1 MQMSMVMHWEV
12 NSRMNSGM
20 YRMNC
25 RMDGMDCW
33 MNTQCWMTVIFEN
46 WLKIW
51 SEWWRVR
58 FMVNIMMKIMVNI
71 MVTFMVK
78 IMMNFIMN
86 WINRMFFMMDI
97 WLFTWISISTVK
109 FGNVWLGCFLLWLMM
124 VRFWSVVRFGTR
136 MDNFIRL
143 QRLWLRSLIV
153 MIMGVM
159 MIVRL
164 GT

>member
-25 RMDGMDCW
+25 RMDGMDCR
-33 MNTQCWMTVIFEN
+33 MNTQCWMTVILEN
-46 WLKIW
+46 RLKIW

-58 FMVNIMMKIMVNI
+58 FMVNVMVNI
-71 MVTFMVK
+71 MVN

-86 WINRMFFMMDI
+86 RINRMFFVMIVQHM
-97 WLFTWISISTVK
+97 WLFTGISISTVK
-109 FGNVWLGCFLLWLMM
+109 FGNVWLGFFMLGFMM
-124 VRFWSVVRFGTR
+124 VRLWSVVGFGTR

-143 QRLWLRSLIV
+143 QRLWTVMNFVVWLRSLIV
-153 MIMGVM
+153 
-159 MIVRL
+159 RF

>member
-1 MQMSMVMHWEV
+1 
-12 NSRMNSGM
+12 MN
-20 YRMNC
+20 R
-25 RMDGMDCW
+25 
-33 MNTQCWMTVIFEN
+33 QCWMTVVFKN

-58 FMVNIMMKIMVNI
+58 IMVNI

-86 WINRMFFMMDI
+86 WINRMFFMMDM
-97 WLFTWISISTVK
+97 WLFTWISISTMK
-109 FGNVWLGCFLLWLMM
+109 FGNVWLGFFMLWLMM

>member
-1 MQMSMVMHWEV
+1 M
-12 NSRMNSGM
+12 
-20 YRMNC
+20 
-25 RMDGMDCW
+25 
-33 MNTQCWMTVIFEN
+33 
-46 WLKIW
+46 
-51 SEWWRVR
+51 
-58 FMVNIMMKIMVNI
+58 
-71 MVTFMVK
+71 
-78 IMMNFIMN
+78 
-86 WINRMFFMMDI
+86 
-97 WLFTWISISTVK
+97 K
-109 FGNVWLGCFLLWLMM
+109 FGNVWLGLFMLWFMM